1 MDRLYVKSAMRGRI
15 LSELM
20 EVNDGNFEEKVL
32 RAGRPVLV
40 DFSAT
45 WCGPCKQL
53 KPVVEELAG
62 EYQGRVDVVHIDVDE
77 ARNTAALYGVMSVP
91 TLMFFKDG
99 ELADQ
104 LAGVVPK
111 EALKQKLD
119 KLLA

>member
-1 MDRLYVKSAMRGRI
+1 M
-15 LSELM
+15 SELI

-32 RAGRPVLV
+32 RAVRPVLV

-62 EYQGRVDVVHIDVDE
+62 EYQGRIDVVHIDVDE
-77 ARNTAALYGVMSVP
+77 ARDTAALYGVMSVP
-91 TLMFFKDG
+91 TLMFFKNG

-104 LAGVVPK
+104 IAGAVPK
-111 EALKQKLD
+111 ETLKRKLD
-119 KLLA
+119 KLLT

>member
-1 MDRLYVKSAMRGRI
+1 MRGRI
-15 LSELM
+15 LSELI

-53 KPVVEELAG
+53 KPIVEELAG
-62 EYQGRVDVVHIDVDE
+62 EYQGRIDVVHIDVDE

-104 LAGVVPK
+104 LAGAVPK

>member
-1 MDRLYVKSAMRGRI
+1 
-15 LSELM
+15 LSQLI
-20 EVNDGNFEEKVL
+20 EVNDETFEEKVL
-32 RAGRPVLV
+32 NAERPVLV

-53 KPVVEELAG
+53 KPIVEALAG

-77 ARNTAALYGVMSVP
+77 ARDTSARFGVMSVP
-91 TLMFFKDG
+91 TLMFFRDG

-104 LAGVVPK
+104 VAGVVPK